1 MSISQSI
8 IVPFHKNKDM
18 LLYMLALLSKSVP
31 SDVEIIVVGNNNDPN
46 ALDFNLPER
55 YRFIKVYESL
65 LYSKTANLGVAEA
78 SGDIITLCDQD
89 IFCYNDW
96 YTPLLT
102 KLLSSERIGSVS
114 SKLLN
119 PTNNRVLDFGIAFSK
134 YRILHPLRGT
144 LKNYSFSRQDRIV
157 QSVVSAA
164 IMMRKDT
171 YLKVGG
177 MDIDMP
183 YCCSDCDIGIKI
195 NQLGLENW
203 VVASSEVYHKGSSS
217 AKNSKSSSFDYLRSD
232 SYSMFYAKNYG
243 RMYTDIDTWI
253 EKIITDFKKSHT
265 ILAIYNFVNLSTS
278 NEYLWYADIVKK
290 TLDIEFSDIY
300 SFPVHIRNS
309 RSIQLYDEL
318 PYTFLNISIPNI
330 YFVDD
335 FPALQNNL
343 IWHKMRDI
351 QNDIVL
357 DSHGNFFLL
366 DDIISHRC

>member
-18 LLYMLALLSKSVP
+18 LLYMLDLLNKSVP
-31 SDVEIIVVGNNNDPN
+31 SDVEIIVVGNNNDSS
-46 ALDFNLPER
+46 ALDFNLSER
-55 YRFIKVYESL
+55 YNFIKVYESL
-65 LYSKTANLGVAEA
+65 LYSKTANLGVAKA
-78 SGDIITLCDQD
+78 RGDIITLCDQD

-96 YTPLLT
+96 YTPLLN
-102 KLLSSERIGSVS
+102 KLLSSQKIGSVS
-114 SKLLN
+114 SKLIN

-144 LKNYSFSRQDRIV
+144 HKDYLFSQQDRIV
-157 QSVVSAA
+157 QSVVSAV

-171 YLKVGG
+171 YVKVGG

-232 SYSMFYAKNYG
+232 SYSMFYAKNYR
-243 RMYTDIDTWI
+243 RMYTDIDAWTK
-253 EKIITDFKKSHT
+253 KIIKDFKTSHS
-265 ILAIYNFVNLSTS
+265 ILPMYNFINLSTS
-278 NEYLWYADIVKK
+278 NEYLWYANITKK
-290 TLDIEFSDIY
+290 ALDIEISDIY
-300 SFPVHIRNS
+300 SFPIHIRNS

-318 PYTFLNISIPNI
+318 PYN
-330 YFVDD
+330 
-335 FPALQNNL
+335 
-343 IWHKMRDI
+343 
-351 QNDIVL
+351 
-357 DSHGNFFLL
+357 
-366 DDIISHRC
+366 

>member
-1 MSISQSI
+1 MSITQSI

-18 LLYMLALLSKSVP
+18 LLYMLQLLNQSVP
-31 SDVEIIVVGNNNDPN
+31 SDVEIIVVGNNNDSD

-55 YRFIKVYESL
+55 YRFIKIYESL

-78 SGDIITLCDQD
+78 RGEIITLCDQD

-96 YTPLLT
+96 YTPLLN
-102 KLLSSERIGSVS
+102 KLLSSEKIGSVS
-114 SKLLN
+114 SKLIN
-119 PTNNRVLDFGIAFSK
+119 PTNNRILDFGIAFSK

-144 LKNYSFSRQDRIV
+144 QKDYTFSQQDRIV
-157 QSVVSAA
+157 QSVVSAV

-171 YLKVGG
+171 YMKVGG

-243 RMYTDIDTWI
+243 RMYIDIDVWAET
-253 EKIITDFKKSHT
+253 IINDFKNSYP
-265 ILAIYNFVNLSTS
+265 ILPMYNFVNISTS
-278 NEYLWYADIVKK
+278 NEFLWYADIVKR
-290 TLDIEFSDIY
+290 TLEIEILDFY

-318 PYTFLNISIPNI
+318 PYTFLNIATPII

-335 FPALQNNL
+335 FPALQNNV
-343 IWHKMRDI
+343 IWQKMRDT

-366 DDIISHRC
+366 DDIISQRN